1 MQLYTKILIG
11 MAVGALL
18 GALLGPNSAFL
29 SQDGAKASAAVVV
42 MEEMGGETPMAFA
55 QGFRDFEVLSEAGQ
69 GDATWLELSWSISP
83 QDVLRFQSTDAPGA
97 DDLSPGD
104 SFTGWVASDGVAV
117 QRYSRLGQKLVG
129 ATSWIGELFLAL
141 IKMVVVPLVFLSL
154 LVGVAS
160 LGDFRKLGRIGG
172 RTVGYFMLTTVMAL
186 IIGVGMANII
196 KPGNVLSQED
206 REMML
211 ASYEDDAGARVA
223 NAAEAPSL
231 GEQIVGIVP
240 TNPFRSLVSG
250 DMLQIIFLALLF
262 GVALTLL
269 EPERSTPLVEMADR
283 ANDAVIMVVLMAMK
297 LAPYGVAA
305 LLFKVVGS
313 TGITVL
319 LALGVY
325 AGVVVGA
332 LLLHVFITYG
342 LVIKYG
348 AKLKIFEFLKAIRPA
363 LLLAFSTSSSSA
375 TLPVT
380 KQCCEDNLNVSQPV
394 TSFVLPLGATIN
406 MDGTA
411 LYQGVAALFI
421 AQIYHMDLTLADQA
435 TIVMTATLA
444 SVGAA
449 GVPGA
454 GMVTLAMVLAA
465 IGVPTEGVA
474 LILGVDRLLDM
485 FRTTT
490 NVVGDAAASAFMG
503 RLEGDQLRVR
513 TPQEDAADPTRGMEG
528 RKLEA
533 HAVDVDHENHDDE
546 PAKGES

>member
-11 MAVGALL
+11 MVVGAVF
-18 GALLGPNSAFL
+18 GAMLGPNSWML
-29 SQDGAKASAAVVV
+29 DHDGATLGSSATVV
-42 MEEMGGETPMAFA
+42 EERGGVAPHVFA
-55 QGFRDFEVLSEAGQ
+55 GGIREFEVISEAGEE
-69 GDATWLELSWSISP
+69 GEWLELGWKIDTSDI
-83 QDVLRFQSTDAPGA
+83 LRFQSTGIAGTEG
-97 DDLSPGD
+97 LSPD
-104 SFTGWVASDGVAV
+104 DEFRGWVEADPLSVR
-117 QRYSRLGQKLVG
+117 RYSRIGAWLVG
-129 ATSWIGELFLAL
+129 ATSWIGELFLAM

-172 RTVGYFMLTTVMAL
+172 RTIGYFMLTTVMAL
-186 IIGVGMANII
+186 ILGVGLANIVR
-196 KPGNVLSQED
+196 PGAVLSEED

-211 ASYEDDAGARVA
+211 ASYEDAAVSTA
-223 NAAEAPSL
+223 SNAAEAPSL
-231 GEQIVGIVP
+231 AEQIVGIVP
-240 TNPFRSLVSG
+240 TNPFRSLVEG
-250 DMLQIIFLALLF
+250 DMLQIIFIALLF

-269 EPERSTPLVEMADR
+269 EPERSKPVVDMADR
-283 ANDAVIMVVLMAMK
+283 ANDAVVMVVLLAMK

-305 LLFKVVGS
+305 LLFRVVGT

-325 AGVVVGA
+325 ALVVVVA
-332 LLLHVFITYG
+332 LLLHVLITYG

-348 AKLKIFEFLKAIRPA
+348 ARLKLMPFLKAIRPA

-380 KQCCEDNLNVSQPV
+380 KQCAEDNLHVSQPV

-421 AQIYHMDLTLADQA
+421 AQIYHMDLTMADQA
-435 TIVMTATLA
+435 TIVLTATLA
-444 SVGAA
+444 SIGAA

-454 GMVTLAMVLAA
+454 GMVTLAMVLAS

-490 NVVGDAAASAFMG
+490 NVVGDATAAAFMG
-503 RLEGDQLRVR
+503 RLEGDELHIR
-513 TPQEDAADPTRGMEG
+513 TPAEDAADPNHGLEG
-528 RKLEA
+528 RTLTPQA
-533 HAVDVDHENHDDE
+533 IDVDQDD
-546 PAKGES
+546 

>member
-11 MAVGALL
+11 MVVGAVL
-18 GALLGPNSAFL
+18 GALLGPNSWML
-29 SQDGAKASAAVVV
+29 DHDGATLGSSATVV
-42 MEEMGGETPMAFA
+42 EDRGGVAPNLFA
-55 QGFRDFEVLSEAGQ
+55 GGIGDFEVLSEAGDEGQ
-69 GDATWLELSWSISP
+69 WLELTWKI
-83 QDVLRFQSTDAPGA
+83 DTGDILRFQSAGIDGA
-97 DDLSPGD
+97 EDLSPGD
-104 SFTGWVASDGVAV
+104 EFRGWVEADPLSVR
-117 QRYSRLGQKLVG
+117 RYSRLGAWLVG
-129 ATSWIGELFLAL
+129 ATSWIGELFLAM

-172 RTVGYFMLTTVMAL
+172 RTIGYFMMTTVMAL
-186 IIGVGMANII
+186 ILGVGMANIVR
-196 KPGNVLSQED
+196 PGAVLSEED

-211 ASYEDDAGARVA
+211 ASYEDAATNTA
-223 NAAEAPSL
+223 SNAAEAPSL

-240 TNPFRSLVSG
+240 TNPFQSLVEG
-250 DMLQIIFLALLF
+250 DMLQIIFIALLF

-269 EPERSTPLVEMADR
+269 EPERSKPVVDLADR
-283 ANDAVIMVVLMAMK
+283 ANDAVVMVVLLAMK

-305 LLFKVVGS
+305 LLFRVVGT

-325 AGVVVGA
+325 GLVVVVA
-332 LLLHVFITYG
+332 LLLHVLITYG

-348 AKLKIFEFLKAIRPA
+348 AKLKLVPFLKSIRPA

-380 KQCCEDNLNVSQPV
+380 KQCAEDNLNVSQPV

-421 AQIYHMDLTLADQA
+421 AQIYHMDLTMADQA
-435 TIVMTATLA
+435 TIVLTATLA
-444 SVGAA
+444 SIGAA

-454 GMVTLAMVLAA
+454 GMVTLAMVLAS

-490 NVVGDAAASAFMG
+490 NVVGDATAAAFMG
-503 RLEGDQLRVR
+503 RLEGDELHIR
-513 TPQEDAADPTRGMEG
+513 TPAEDAADPDHGLEG
-528 RKLEA
+528 RTLTA
-533 HAVDVDHENHDDE
+533 HKVDVDHED
-546 PAKGES
+546 